1 MGSLLTSIGKILN
14 LKFLL
19 ILLTIILFVDIY
31 FTVQFS
37 ESFWDTYQKHIDL
50 KQILL
55 IIVLY
60 LVTINIAVPMIALMF
75 SVILF
80 LLKLGIIFSNNDFLY
95 KVFEFLY
102 DNELQELEKIETRA
116 IQENNSALIKSYE
129 LKLDDYK
136 ELHIIYLFSFFLSLE
151 ILFLLLNYDDF
162 TKTFIYQVYNYL
174 NIDEDK
180 KDSISAIFLIYI
192 PIFMLSLFSIR
203 YITSFSSSKI
213 DKWIKGLK

>member
-31 FTVQFS
+31 FKVQFS

-75 SVILF
+75 SVIIF

-102 DNELQELEKIETRA
+102 DDELQELEKLETKA

-129 LKLDDYK
+129 LKLDAYK

-174 NIDEDK
+174 NIYEDK

-192 PIFMLSLFSIR
+192 PIFMLSLFSVR
-203 YITSFSSSKI
+203 YITSFNSSKI